1 MPTYFFDI
9 IDGGNV
15 TSDQFGVD
23 LENDD
28 EAREQAIALLP
39 SIARDAL
46 PDGDEHEFVATVRNE
61 QDQVVYE
68 ASLALRGRWWP
79 GRR

>member
-9 IDGGNV
+9 TDGGNV

-46 PDGDEHEFVATVRNE
+46 PDGDEHEFVATVRN
-61 QDQVVYE
+61 
-68 ASLALRGRWWP
+68 
-79 GRR
+79 